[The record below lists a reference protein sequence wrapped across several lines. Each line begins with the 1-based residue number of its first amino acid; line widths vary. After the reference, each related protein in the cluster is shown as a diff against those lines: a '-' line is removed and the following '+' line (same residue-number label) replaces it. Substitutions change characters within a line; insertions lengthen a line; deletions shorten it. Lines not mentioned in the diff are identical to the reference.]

1 MKLSE
6 SDYKSIRLF
15 FKNKK
20 SFRKLTK
27 EQQHLVGALDTPDPL
42 LSLTDMT
49 KSNQIK
55 TRLVQDKVLTDAELD
70 VIEDKRKLDIM
81 IAANRD
87 FMFKDSRVISVDWLQ
102 KIDDMY
108 ETAKDTYDFVTK
120 DHRYY
125 HIKTI

>member
-20 SFRKLTK
+20 SFQKLTK
-27 EQQHLVGALDTPDPL
+27 EQQHLVGVLDTPDPL

-55 TRLVQDKVLTDAELD
+55 TRLVQDKVLTDAD
-70 VIEDKRKLDIM
+70 GCDRG
-81 IAANRD
+81 
-87 FMFKDSRVISVDWLQ
+87 Q
-102 KIDDMY
+102 
-108 ETAKDTYDFVTK
+108 T
-120 DHRYY
+120 
-125 HIKTI
+125 